1 MLIGRNAE
9 RAYMVRERFVT
20 EYLKSQ

>member
-9 RAYMVRERFVT
+9 RACMVRERFVT